1 MKKIFLSL
9 ILSFSILSLVSCED
23 DDTTKIDEIQNP
35 LIGKWV
41 VTQVGHLEPL
51 GDENFVTYEEYINDC
66 GDNTI
71 LFTENDFNLESF
83 YLDGGNC
90 MNSTIDGNYTF
101 NVNTIVLTYTEDVN
115 GEIVEM
121 RQSLTILKL
130 TNNTLEVSYT
140 NEVSG
145 ETEFNILIKE

>member
-9 ILSFSILSLVSCED
+9 ILSFSILSLTSCED
-23 DDTTKIDEIQNP
+23 DDATIEKAQSP
-35 LIGKWV
+35 LIGEWSL
-41 VTQVGHLEPL
+41 TQVGHLETF
-51 GDENFVTYEEYINDC
+51 GEENYVVYEDYTNDC
-66 GDNTI
+66 GENTI
-71 LFTENDFNLESF
+71 LFAENDFNLESF

-101 NVNTIVLTYTEDVN
+101 NANTIVLTYTEEVN

-130 TNNTLEVSYT
+130 TNNTLEVSYA
-140 NEVSG
+140 NEATG